1 MIDLSPYK
9 KEATELLIKLISI
22 QSISREE
29 DQTADLIEAHLEV
42 NGITTFRKENNVW
55 AQNKH
60 YDSSKP
66 TILLNSHHD
75 TVKPNQGYTRDPFH
89 PEIIDG
95 KLYGLGSN
103 DAGGPLVCLFE
114 TFLYYY
120 NQEHLKYNFV
130 FAATAEEEISGKN
143 GIELVKN
150 EFGPLDFAV
159 VGEPTEMNAAI
170 AEKGLMVLD
179 CVAKG
184 KAGHAAREEGESALY
199 KAIDDINWF
208 RNFQF
213 EKTSQTLGPI
223 KMSATIINGGTQHNV
238 VPDVCSFVVDVR
250 TTDAYSNLETLEI
263 IKKHIQSEVTPRSTR
278 LNPSSI
284 DENHPFVVAAKKI
297 GATTY
302 GSPTLSDQALLDIP
316 SLKMGPGKSER
327 SHTADEFIMINEL
340 EHAIDRYVSIFNQIV

>member
-9 KEATELLIKLISI
+9 KEAVELLIKLIAI
-22 QSISREE
+22 PSISCEE
-29 DQTADLIEAHLEV
+29 DETADLIEAHLEV
-42 NGITTFRKENNVW
+42 NEIETFRKENNVW
-55 AQNKH
+55 ARNKH
-60 YDSSKP
+60 YNTTKL

-95 KLYGLGSN
+95 KLFGLGSN
-103 DAGGPLVCLFE
+103 DAGGSLVCLLE
-114 TFLYYY
+114 TFLYFYSKENLRY
-120 NQEHLKYNFV
+120 NLV

-150 EFGPLDFAV
+150 EFGSIDFAV

-179 CVAKG
+179 CKAIG

-208 RNFQF
+208 RTFQF
-213 EKTSQTLGPI
+213 ENTSPTLGPV
-223 KMSATIINGGTQHNV
+223 KMSATIIHGGTQHNV
-238 VPDVCSFVVDVR
+238 VPDICEFVVDVR

-263 IKKHIQSEVTPRSTR
+263 IKKHVQSEVTPRSTR

-284 DENHPFVVAAKKI
+284 EETHPFVQAAKKT

-302 GSPTLSDQALLDIP
+302 GSPTLSDQALLNVP

-327 SHTADEFIMINEL
+327 SHTADEFILIKEIETGIERYIN
-340 EHAIDRYVSIFNQIV
+340 IFNQIL